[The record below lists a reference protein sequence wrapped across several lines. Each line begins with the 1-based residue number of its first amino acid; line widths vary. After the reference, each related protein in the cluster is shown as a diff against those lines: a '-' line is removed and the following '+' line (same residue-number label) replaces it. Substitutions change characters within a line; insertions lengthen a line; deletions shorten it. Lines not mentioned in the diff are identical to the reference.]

1 MILPITTISHTTY
14 QLVWYCI
21 PTTGVFITGQWNHLS
36 SNMPI
41 TRITQEDISV
51 HPYGYVYPIMGS
63 FSFLSNSLPVH
74 CMTLTV
80 IGDSPPA
87 IGYSTMGNLTHY
99 TGF

>member
-1 MILPITTISHTTY
+1 MTLPITTVTHTTF

-21 PTTGVFITGQWNHLS
+21 PTTGVFITGQFNHLS

-41 TRITQEDISV
+41 TRLTNIDISV
-51 HPYGYVYPIMGS
+51 HPYGFVYPVEGS
-63 FSFLSNSLPVH
+63 FIFISNSLPVH
-74 CMTLTV
+74 TLTLTV

-87 IGYSTMGNLTHY
+87 IGYTTMGNMLHW